1 MAGRAD
7 GLGAVVDTLL
17 GLDRDLD
24 AVSIA
29 EILWLASRENG
40 PSSGRGTAAEDT
52 VPAAPEPPPQPSA
65 PGEQPRP
72 GGAARRSP
80 LHTPWE
86 SGTRA
91 PGGTGVSLP
100 RSSALPRSRELAR
113 ALKPLKRPWRRGRR
127 QRLDIA
133 ATVADYVRGG
143 ELTPV
148 FSEEPER
155 WFDATVVVDRSPTMQ
170 VWADTADE
178 LVRVLARS
186 GVFRTLR
193 VRDLYADGSTPHTPA
208 LHGPLGQR
216 VTEGGG
222 RAAQPRRL
230 MLVLSDWASSAWRDG
245 TQWNQLRTWAAA
257 MPTVVLNPLP
267 PKIWRHT
274 GMSLPAARVVSPGAP
289 GVHNARLRFTT
300 TLLMGEAFPG
310 ATDRDWQPV
319 PVTSLSPHAVG
330 GWARTLMLSDPAG
343 CEALLLP
350 VPALVDQLVAQEEH
364 LPPGG
369 RSLTEAYLHRASPA
383 AVRLA
388 VLCSLYPQVSI
399 DMLGVVRR
407 SLVPEASSADV
418 AEFVVGGLVT
428 VTDAA
433 REGGPLML
441 RFREGA
447 RDQLRPRLGALDARR
462 LHSALDRYIVNN
474 SASPKRVPAAAAG
487 RLRTAPVP
495 VDPEPFAEVSAGALR
510 ALGIAVEPVEPA
522 EPVEAVEPDSG
533 DEKTP
538 DRDGPDAWEADDEG
552 PPSPRGFP
560 RIRPRGASGRDR
572 DPAPYF
578 FLSYAHTPGYGGG
591 SDPDMWVER
600 LFRDLCGHVMALTD
614 LPAGV
619 PAGFMDREIRS
630 GEGWSERL
638 GEALATSRV
647 FVPLFSPR
655 YFASEMCGKEWYA
668 FEQRTLHH
676 RTRTNR
682 SESAIVPALWVPVPP
697 SQLPGP
703 AEHLQYNHGDFGERY
718 LSDGLYG
725 LIKLRLFAQEYE
737 QACYELAKRIVRV
750 ADTRPLAPGSPV
762 DYRDAPSAFGAPG
775 GGGVPR
781 PMRITVAAPTRHD
794 LPEGRDPACY
804 GDSPQDWNPYHP
816 VSARSLAQVAGDIAR
831 ALNYQPVIASF
842 DDASR
847 QQEPQWLP
855 SAPEILF
862 VDRWGLADE
871 GRRRR
876 LAEYDA
882 EDRPW
887 VSMVVPW
894 HRDDPQNEAAASEL
908 AETLERTMPVKMR
921 QGRTYS
927 RAAARGVPT
936 LEAFEQILPQ
946 VIEVAAQQYLRHA
959 TVYPPASD
967 RDPGA
972 FSAMDLG
979 QVRRP
984 RDDRP

>member
-1 MAGRAD
+1 MPDRPVSERPVADRAD

-40 PSSGRGTAAEDT
+40 PSSGRGAAPEGTAS
-52 VPAAPEPPPQPSA
+52 AAPEPPPDAPA
-65 PGEQPRP
+65 PGQPARP
-72 GGAARRSP
+72 GGAVRRSP

-86 SGTRA
+86 SGTRT
-91 PGGTGVSLP
+91 PGGTEVSLP
-100 RSSALPRSRELAR
+100 RSGALPRSRELAR

-127 QRLDIA
+127 QRLDID

-148 FSEEPER
+148 FSDEPER
-155 WFDATVVVDRSPTMQ
+155 WFDATVVVDRSPTMR

-193 VRDLYADGSTPHTPA
+193 VRDLYADGSGLPA

-222 RAAQPRRL
+222 RSAQPRRL
-230 MLVLSDWASSAWRDG
+230 MLVLSDWASAAWRDG

-257 MPTVVLNPLP
+257 MPTVLLNPLP
-267 PKIWRHT
+267 PKIWRHA
-274 GMSLPAARVVSPGAP
+274 GMSLPAARVLSPGTP
-289 GVHNARLRFTT
+289 GVHNARLRFVTS
-300 TLLMGEAFPG
+300 LLMGEAFPE
-310 ATDRDWQPV
+310 AVADDWLPV

-330 GWARTLMLSDPAG
+330 GWARALMLSDPAG

-350 VPALVDQLVAQEEH
+350 VPDLVEQLVAQEEH
-364 LPPGG
+364 LLPGG
-369 RSLTEAYLHRASPA
+369 RSLTDAYLHRASPA

-433 REGGPLML
+433 REGGPLVL

-447 RDQLRPRLGALDARR
+447 REQLRPRLGALDARR
-462 LHSALDRYIVNN
+462 LHSALDRHLVDN
-474 SASPKRVPAAAAG
+474 SASSKRIPAAAAG
-487 RLRTAPVP
+487 RLRAEPVP

-510 ALGIAVEPVEPA
+510 ALGIAVEPVE
-522 EPVEAVEPDSG
+522 AVGPDSG
-533 DEKTP
+533 DE
-538 DRDGPDAWEADDEG
+538 EASV
-552 PPSPRGFP
+552 PPAPAAPPRSRRTG
-560 RIRPRGASGRDR
+560 GRADN
-572 DPAPYF
+572 PTPYF
-578 FLSYAHTPGYGGG
+578 FLSYAPTPAQGGG
-591 SDPDMWVER
+591 ADPDMWVER

-638 GEALATSRV
+638 GEALATCRV

-668 FEQRTLHH
+668 FEQRAIHH

-697 SQLPGP
+697 SQLPVP
-703 AEHLQYNHGDFGERY
+703 AEHLHYNHRDLGVRY

-725 LIKLRLFAQEYE
+725 LIKLRLLAQEYE
-737 QACYELAKRIVRV
+737 QAVYGLAKAIVRV
-750 ADTRPLAPGSPV
+750 ADTTSLALGPPV
-762 DYRDAPSAFGAPG
+762 DYRDAPSAFGPPG
-775 GGGVPR
+775 GGGAPR
-781 PMRITVAAPTRHD
+781 PMRITVAAPTRHN
-794 LPEGRDPACY
+794 LPQGRDPACY

-816 VSARSLAQVAGDIAR
+816 ASARSLAQVAGDIAR
-831 ALNYQPVIASF
+831 ALNYQPVITSF

-847 QQEPQWLP
+847 RQEPQWLP
-855 SAPEILF
+855 STPEILF

-871 GRRRR
+871 GRRRQ
-876 LAEYDA
+876 LAAYDA

-936 LEAFEQILPQ
+936 LEAFERILPQ

-959 TVYPPASD
+959 TVYPPASA
-967 RDPGA
+967 RDPEA
-972 FSAMDLG
+972 FSATDLG

-984 RDDRP
+984 RDDRA